1 MNEQYN
7 DYIGDDQVYYSP
19 SETDALV
26 NDSKIMYKDLK
37 EWLDECEAADAV
49 FDSVIDPYYKGNP
62 PPSKRITKKRPEYD
76 AAMKEAKKI
85 FDDTL
90 EEIINYI
97 IDYSNNST
105 LMIPQEVSAGSSNM
119 ITAERFEITDEVLTE
134 EKVIIGEIAEN
145 ENEVK
150 K

>member
-26 NDSKIMYKDLK
+26 SDAKLMYDDFK
-37 EWLDECEAADAV
+37 EWLDECESADSV

-62 PPSKRITKKRPEYD
+62 PPDKRITKKRPEYD
-76 AAMKEAKKI
+76 AEIKEAKQT
-85 FDDTL
+85 FDNTL

-105 LMIPQEVSAGSSNM
+105 LMVPQEVSAGSSEM
-119 ITAERFEITDEVLTE
+119 VTAERFEIVDEVLTE
-134 EKVIIGEIAEN
+134 EKVIIGETNAE
-145 ENEVK
+145 ENEVMK
-150 K
+150 

>member
-7 DYIGDDQVYYSP
+7 DYVGDDQVYYSP

-26 NDSKIMYKDLK
+26 KDAKIMYKDLK
-37 EWLDECEAADAV
+37 EWLDECETADKV
-49 FDSVIDPYYKGNP
+49 FDSVIDPYNKGNP
-62 PPSKRITKKRPEYD
+62 PSDKRITKKRPEYD

>member
-26 NDSKIMYKDLK
+26 KDAKIMYKDLK
-37 EWLDECEAADAV
+37 EWLDECEAADKV
-49 FDSVIDPYYKGNP
+49 FDSVISPYNKGNP
-62 PPSKRITKKRPEYD
+62 PPDKRITKKRPEYD

-105 LMIPQEVSAGSSNM
+105 LMIPQEVSAGSSDM

-145 ENEVK
+145 ENEVNK
-150 K
+150 

>member
-105 LMIPQEVSAGSSNM
+105 LMITQEVSAGSSNM
-119 ITAERFEITDEVLTE
+119 ITAERFEITDFV
-134 EKVIIGEIAEN
+134 
-145 ENEVK
+145 
-150 K
+150 

>member
-7 DYIGDDQVYYSP
+7 DYIGDDQVYYSQ

-85 FDDTL
+85 FDNTL

-105 LMIPQEVSAGSSNM
+105 LMLPQEVSAGSSNM
-119 ITAERFEITDEVLTE
+119 ITAERFEISDEKLTE
-134 EKVIIGEIAEN
+134 ETVIIGEIDAAEN
-145 ENEVK
+145 EVNK
-150 K
+150 